1 MPRPRRADR
10 IKPRPFTAA
19 LGRVALLPLLAGGL
33 LAACG
38 GSGSPSATDAAARE
52 QATEQQAEAKF
63 QDFARCLREHG
74 VDAEAISH
82 PGGGHG
88 LKVGPGSSGASGM
101 EAAERACVRY
111 RPEEQRGNPS
121 PSRRWNSKNRC
132 RSSPSACANTGSE
145 WKRAPPA
152 PSASRSTGGP
162 AAARRT
168 LRAPPSSRRR
178 APARSSC
185 PVGDREDPAPPRSME
200 LDPARPEAE
209 RCRRPFH
216 EAPRPL

>member
-1 MPRPRRADR
+1 MPRPRRLTGSSPAR
-10 IKPRPFTAA
+10 SLRA

-121 PSRRWNSKNRC
+121 PQQKVELEEQVQKFAKCMRQHGIRVEASASGTIRIAIHGRPGSGAPNPA
-132 RSSPSACANTGSE
+132 SPTFEQAQSACQKLLPGGG
-145 WKRAPPA
+145 PGGPG
-152 PSASRSTGGP
+152 PSKVNGARSGATGG
-162 AAARRT
+162 
-168 LRAPPSSRRR
+168 
-178 APARSSC
+178 
-185 PVGDREDPAPPRSME
+185 
-200 LDPARPEAE
+200 
-209 RCRRPFH
+209 
-216 EAPRPL
+216 